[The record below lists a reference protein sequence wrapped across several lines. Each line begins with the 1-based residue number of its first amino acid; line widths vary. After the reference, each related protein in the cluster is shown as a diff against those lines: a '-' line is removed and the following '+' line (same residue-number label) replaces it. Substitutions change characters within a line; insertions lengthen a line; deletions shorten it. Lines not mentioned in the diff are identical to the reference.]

1 MDKEAGL
8 EHTFHRTKIVATVG
22 PACDTYEKL
31 LELVKAGVNVFRL
44 NFSHGSHEDKEKIIE
59 HIRRINEQEPYNICI
74 LGDLQGPKLRVGEIE
89 NGVIEIKPGDVL
101 TFTNEKLVG
110 TKERIYVSYPNFHKD
125 VKIGNIIMID
135 DGKLEVKVSKILKNN
150 DVQVVVILGGPLSSK
165 KGINL
170 PDTKISL
177 PALTEKDLV
186 DLEFIIQQKLDWVA
200 LSFVRTAKDL
210 VILRNKLTEAKSK
223 TKIIAKIEK
232 PEALQNI
239 RDIIVESDGIMV
251 ARGDLGVELPIEQV
265 PLIQKQLIRKCL
277 HRAKPVIVA
286 TQMMESM
293 IERTKPN
300 RSEITDVA
308 NAVLEGADA
317 VMLSGETAT
326 GQHPTLVVETMRKI
340 IMEVERTDY
349 RYNLEEVLQ
358 PQPHSPSFLSDAIC
372 YNACNLAKDCN
383 ADALIGMTQSGYTGF
398 MLSSYRPKAPLYIF
412 TKERSLVN
420 QLSVS
425 WGVRAFY
432 YDEEESLDDI
442 FQDQIDILKE
452 SGFIKTGNVAV
463 STGSTPVAFASTHQ
477 CFKNYKTG
485 IRVSEFTSLQVQMFF
500 DSRGVF
506 CLLLFEVEQS
516 GNKNTH
522 TFNHSHHSSFN
533 IQHSSLITDHSFPH
547 RNDYSC
553 NTQPTIL

>member
-1 MDKEAGL
+1 MSKHLSKYLHQTMDKQAGL

-31 LELVKAGVNVFRL
+31 LDLVKAGVNVFRL
-44 NFSHGSHEDKEKIIE
+44 NFSHGAHEDKARIID
-59 HIRRINEQEPYNICI
+59 HIRKINTTEPYNIAI

-89 NGVIEIKPGDVL
+89 NGSMEVVAGDIL

-110 TKERIYVSYPNFHKD
+110 TKERIYVSYPNLHSD

-135 DGKLEVKVSKILKNN
+135 DGKLEVRVVGIEKNN
-150 DVQVVVILGGPLSSK
+150 DVKVQVTLGGILSSK

-177 PALTEKDLV
+177 PALTDKDLV
-186 DLEFIIQQKLDWVA
+186 DLEFIIEQKLDWVA
-200 LSFVRTAKDL
+200 LSFVRHVKDI
-210 VILRNKLTEAKSK
+210 VILRSKLQEKKSK

-232 PEALQNI
+232 PEALVNI
-239 RDIIVESDGIMV
+239 RDIILESDGIMV
-251 ARGDLGVELPIEQV
+251 ARGDLGVELPVEQV

-317 VMLSGETAT
+317 VMLSAETAA
-326 GQHPTLVVETMRKI
+326 GQHPSLVVETMRKI
-340 IMEVERTDY
+340 IMEVEKNDY
-349 RYNLEEVLQ
+349 PYNLEDKLA

-372 YNACNLAKDCN
+372 YNACKLAKDAN

-398 MLSSYRPKAPLYIF
+398 MLSSYRPKSPLYIF
-412 TKERSLVN
+412 SKEKTLIN
-420 QLSVS
+420 QLSLS

-432 YDEEESLDDI
+432 YDEENSVDDI
-442 FQDQIDILKE
+442 FDDQAQILKE
-452 SGFIKTGNVAV
+452 RGFVKTGDVIVN
-463 STGSTPVAFASTHQ
+463 TGSLPVQLHLPTNML
-477 CFKNYKTG
+477 K
-485 IRVSEFTSLQVQMFF
+485 
-500 DSRGVF
+500 
-506 CLLLFEVEQS
+506 
-516 GNKNTH
+516 
-522 TFNHSHHSSFN
+522 
-533 IQHSSLITDHSFPH
+533 ITKLD
-547 RNDYSC
+547 
-553 NTQPTIL
+553 

>member
-1 MDKEAGL
+1 MARDLTKYLHGDMDKEAGI
-8 EHTFHRTKIVATVG
+8 EHISHRTKIVATVG

-31 LELVKAGVNVFRL
+31 LSLVKAGVNVFRL
-44 NFSHGSHEDKEKIIE
+44 NFSHGGHEDKARVIDDIRKI
-59 HIRRINEQEPYNICI
+59 NSTEPYNISI

-89 NGVIEIKPGDVL
+89 NNAIEVFPGDIL
-101 TFTNEKLVG
+101 TFTNEKVVG
-110 TKERIYVSYPNFHKD
+110 NKDRIYVSYPNLHAD
-125 VKIGNIIMID
+125 VKIGNKIMID
-135 DGKLEVKVSKILKNN
+135 DGKMEVQVIKVEKNN
-150 DVQVVVILGGPLSSK
+150 DVKVEVTMGGVISSK

-177 PALTEKDLV
+177 PALTEKDLI
-186 DLEFIIQQKLDWVA
+186 DLEFIIEQKLDWVA
-200 LSFVRTAKDL
+200 LSFVRNVKDI
-210 VILRNKLTEAKSK
+210 VGLRGKLNDKNSK

-232 PEALQNI
+232 PEALVNI
-239 RDIIVESDGIMV
+239 RDIILESDGIMV
-251 ARGDLGVELPIEQV
+251 ARGDLGVELPVEQI
-265 PLIQKQLIRKCL
+265 PLIQKQLIKKCL

-293 IERTKPN
+293 IDRIKPN

-326 GQHPTLVVETMRKI
+326 GMHPALVVETMRKI

-383 ADALIGMTQSGYTGF
+383 ADALVGMTQSGYTAF

-412 TKERSLVN
+412 TKERTLVN
-420 QLSVS
+420 QLSLS

-442 FQDQIDILKE
+442 FADQIDILKE
-452 SGFIKTGNVAV
+452 RKFIKEAELVV
-463 STGSTPVAFASTHQ
+463 SVGSTPV
-477 CFKNYKTG
+477 
-485 IRVSEFTSLQVQMFF
+485 SLHLPTNVIKITK
-500 DSRGVF
+500 
-506 CLLLFEVEQS
+506 VE
-516 GNKNTH
+516 
-522 TFNHSHHSSFN
+522 
-533 IQHSSLITDHSFPH
+533 
-547 RNDYSC
+547 
-553 NTQPTIL
+553 